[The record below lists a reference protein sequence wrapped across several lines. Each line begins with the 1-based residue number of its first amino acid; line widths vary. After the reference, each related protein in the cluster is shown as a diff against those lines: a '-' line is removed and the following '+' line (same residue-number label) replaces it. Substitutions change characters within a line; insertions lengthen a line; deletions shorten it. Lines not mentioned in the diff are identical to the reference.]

1 MEDTVFSPKLE
12 VKDGKLLR
20 TVANIDET
28 EKIINIINSKKL
40 FNKSIVETKFFS
52 KEKKLI
58 EHNYI
63 SYIIHS
69 GEYTESMAYDV
80 QKYALDFGLDF
91 LEDGVCGWDLLP
103 HNFTYHNGTWFLYDF
118 DALSLN
124 RRQLITNYRGY
135 FKITFSNYEILKY
148 LTRKEMTYYY
158 LTRIKMENLLKL
170 IPFYRSFFLFLN
182 LSYCKILHRFGQ
194 DKHVYK
200 YLIRLFNQYTKNYK
214 KEYYE
219 FSINE
224 QDGKLFELINSEL
237 KNANSAFCVGE
248 NASKWALY
256 SESAGSN
263 INKFAYIDD
272 YAICDKYYNYIYKN
286 SFKNIST
293 AVLYPFVD
301 DEKIDKN
308 ISYRALYDSYAQ
320 FRFVSEAVVSLDIDN
335 VEVLKNFTTDILI
348 IKSEKDLTTELQKYF
363 NFVEKQDNLYIAK
376 NKIDI
381 KRSIPTKKYNDA
393 NRMAESEKQTLA
405 IGKLLKQKRIT
416 KN

>member
-1 MEDTVFSPKLE
+1 MKDTVFSKRLE
-12 VKDGKLLR
+12 IKDGKLLR
-20 TVANIDET
+20 TVVNINET
-28 EKIINIINSKKL
+28 EKIIDIINSKNL
-40 FNKSIVETKFFS
+40 FDKSVVGTKIFSGEKRLVEHK
-52 KEKKLI
+52 
-58 EHNYI
+58 YI
-63 SYIIHS
+63 NYIIHS

-80 QKYALDFGLDF
+80 QKYALDLGLNF
-91 LEDGVCGWDLLP
+91 LEDGLYGWDLLP

-118 DALSLN
+118 DALSLV
-124 RRQLITNYRGY
+124 QSKIITHYRGY
-135 FKITFSNYEILKY
+135 FKITFSNYEISRY

-158 LTRIKMENLLKL
+158 LTRIKMEDLMKL

-182 LSYCKILHRFGQ
+182 LSYCKILYGIKK
-194 DKHVYK
+194 DKLVYK
-200 YLIRLFNQYTKNYK
+200 HLIRLFNQYTKNYK

-237 KNANSAFCVGE
+237 KNVKNAFCVGE

-272 YAICDKYYNYIYKN
+272 YEICDKYYNYIYKN

-301 DEKIDKN
+301 DEKIDEN

-320 FRFVSEAVVSLDIDN
+320 FRFISEAVVSLDIDN

-348 IKSEKDLTTELQKYF
+348 IKSEKDLTKELKNYF

-376 NKIDI
+376 NKKDI
-381 KRSIPTKKYNDA
+381 IMSIPTKKYNDA
-393 NRMAESEKQTLA
+393 NRKAESEKQTLA